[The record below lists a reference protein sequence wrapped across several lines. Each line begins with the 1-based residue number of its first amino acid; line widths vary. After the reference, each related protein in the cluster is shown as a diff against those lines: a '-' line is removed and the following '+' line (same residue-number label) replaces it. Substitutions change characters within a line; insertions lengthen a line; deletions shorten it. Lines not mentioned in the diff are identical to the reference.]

1 MSRADSAAD
10 PALVARLA
18 RREVVVLDGCDGT
31 GKTTLATALC
41 SRHGYVLV
49 HTARPPD
56 QVDLAA
62 RYRSILAIPGK
73 IVLDRSFVNE
83 LVYGPLRSEA
93 LAAEPAAGLRAR
105 VRGGGQRRRAILVHL
120 TGRAGGAHAA
130 SCRER
135 ETGYTPTQDR
145 LRTVLEAFREVFAAL
160 ADAAEEVM
168 TADTTASMP
177 GRSGLPEGS
186 PGMVRK

>member
-62 RYRSILAIPGK
+62 RFRSILAIPGK
-73 IVLDRSFVNE
+73 IVLDRSFVSE
-83 LVYGPLRSEA
+83 LVYGPLRSGHSR
-93 LAAEPAAGLRAR
+93 LSPPQAAELAFVVAD
-105 VRGGGQRRRAILVHL
+105 RGGVLVHL
-120 TGRAGGAHAA
+120 TGAPEALAGRL
-130 SCRER
+130 RER
-135 ETGYTPTQDR
+135 DGYTPTQDR

-160 ADAAEEVM
+160 ADAAEVM